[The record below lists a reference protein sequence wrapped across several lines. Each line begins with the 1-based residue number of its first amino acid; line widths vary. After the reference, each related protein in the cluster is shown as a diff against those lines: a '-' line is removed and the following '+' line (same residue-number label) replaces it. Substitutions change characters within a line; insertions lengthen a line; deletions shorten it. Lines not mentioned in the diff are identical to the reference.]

1 MEPGRKEAALEPHVL
16 ANVEPLPL
24 DHRREQSAIQ
34 AAGADVPLRVLGG
47 RRGRR
52 VFAVAA
58 MVVGMQI
65 EDDDVSVES

>member
-1 MEPGRKEAALEPHVL
+1 VQK
-16 ANVEPLPL
+16 PL

-34 AAGADVPLRVLGG
+34 AAGADVPPRVLGW